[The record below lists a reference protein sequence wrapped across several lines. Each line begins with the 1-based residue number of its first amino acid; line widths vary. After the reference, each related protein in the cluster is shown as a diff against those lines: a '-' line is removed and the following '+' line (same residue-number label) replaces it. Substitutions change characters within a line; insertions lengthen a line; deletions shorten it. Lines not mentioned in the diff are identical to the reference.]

1 MMDNLGVK
9 RVPFEVILALE
20 LVGVGLAHDEAVL
33 VASIDIGLVHFV
45 EAAPREVPFS
55 SNNNNSLPFP
65 VNTKS
70 CCVLLV
76 GIFID
81 HLR

>member
-1 MMDNLGVK
+1 MMGNLGVK

-20 LVGVGLAHDEAVL
+20 LVGVGLAHDQAVL
-33 VASIDIGLVHFV
+33 VASIDICLVHFV
-45 EAAPREVPFS
+45 ETAPREVSFS

-65 VNTKS
+65 ISTKS